1 LLVAP
6 LLAEGASGI
15 GALGIDIGSLIVY
28 LVNFGVLLAVLYFFA
43 YKRVLGMLDQRSS
56 RIKESLEEADRVREE
71 SQQQQASMQHALD
84 EGRQEGQRVLTE
96 ARQMA
101 ERYREDQQASARVE
115 AEAFKESARDE
126 IRQERDAALEQV
138 RRQFAVL
145 AVTAA
150 ERIIS
155 RSLDAGVHNDLIDE
169 VLTQSDS
176 ISSSQGPSGG

>member
-1 LLVAP
+1 MLLAP
-6 LLAEGASGI
+6 LLAEETGI
-15 GALGIDIGSLIVY
+15 GALGIDVGSLIVY
-28 LVNFGVLLAVLYFFA
+28 LINFGVLLAVLYFFA
-43 YKRVLGMLDQRSS
+43 YKRVLGMLDQRSG

-71 SQQQQASMQHALD
+71 SQQQQASMQQALN
-84 EGRQEGQRVLTE
+84 EGRQEGQRVLVE

-101 ERYREDQQASARVE
+101 ERYREDQQASARAE

-138 RRQFAVL
+138 RRQFAIL

-155 RSLDAGVHNDLIDE
+155 RSLDADAHKDLIDE
-169 VLTQSDS
+169 VLTQGGAL
-176 ISSSQGPSGG
+176 SSSEGSSGG